1 MTDPAIRVRSPV
13 PGDATAMAHVHVLAW
28 RVGYRGIVPAAHLA
42 SLDPVA
48 RAEAWQELLARAEAG
63 DGQPVGPGTSI
74 SIPVVADL
82 DGRLVGIASYGPYRS
97 AGGTKPA
104 ALSELWML
112 NVHPEA
118 WGTGVARALIDHV
131 EERLRVDRPEP
142 TAALW
147 VLERNARGR
156 RFYEKAGWAPDGAT
170 ITETIGG
177 ADLVEVRYVKQL

>member
-1 MTDPAIRVRSPV
+1 MTDPTIRVRSPV

-28 RVGYRGIVPAAHLA
+28 RVGYRGIVPTTHLA

-48 RAEAWQELLARAEAG
+48 RAEVWQELLTRAEAG
-63 DGQPVGPGTSI
+63 DGHPAATGT

-97 AGGTKPA
+97 AGGRASA

-147 VLERNARGR
+147 VLERNTRGR

-177 ADLVEVRYVKQL
+177 AALVEVRYVKQL